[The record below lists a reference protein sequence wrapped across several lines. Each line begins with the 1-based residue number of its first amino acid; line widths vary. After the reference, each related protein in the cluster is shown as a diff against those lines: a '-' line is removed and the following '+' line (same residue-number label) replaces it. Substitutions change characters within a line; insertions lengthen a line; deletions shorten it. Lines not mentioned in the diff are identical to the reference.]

1 MGALLKDSEL
11 NLDVFIGF
19 LDPKNM
25 GLAYLIKFLS
35 CLEAK
40 IEQNTYI
47 MAAILNVQN
56 GGLAGVCANGNK
68 DFWIPHG
75 LRILKMYSLSNPQK
89 I

>member
-1 MGALLKDSEL
+1 MQDSET
-11 NLDVFIGF
+11 NPDVFIGF
-19 LDPKNM
+19 LDSKNM

-56 GGLAGVCANGNK
+56 GGLAGVCANANIH
-68 DFWIPHG
+68 FWIPHA
-75 LRILKMYSLSNPQK
+75 LRIPEMYSLSNLQK
-89 I
+89 C